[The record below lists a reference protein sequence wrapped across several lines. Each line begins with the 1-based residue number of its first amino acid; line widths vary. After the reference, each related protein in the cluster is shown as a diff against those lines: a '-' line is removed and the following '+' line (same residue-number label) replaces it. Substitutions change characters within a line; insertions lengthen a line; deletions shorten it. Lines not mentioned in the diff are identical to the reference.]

1 MTAMGKRAPII
12 GVTGLPCC
20 GKSYISELLT
30 SGNVSNYPGVVV
42 RADDLGHVV
51 LRRAEVVRE
60 ISDKF
65 GATVLADNGSLDRAK
80 VAAVVFTDAASLLW
94 LESYLHPLIDREAM
108 RLVGETGGKALIALE
123 AALLFAG
130 HMEQHC
136 DVVLLVE
143 ADRPVR
149 LARAEKR
156 GWDEKEL
163 SRREARQLEL
173 FTKDKLAQYDARIIT
188 IQNNTNDS
196 DGELITQLQN
206 ALAVAEKE
214 RDTQ

>member
-1 MTAMGKRAPII
+1 VTAMGKRAPVI

-30 SGNVSNYPGVVV
+30 SAKVTGGPGIVI

-60 ISDKF
+60 ITARF
-65 GATVLADNGSLDRAK
+65 GEKVLAGDGSLDRAK
-80 VAAVVFTDAASLLW
+80 VAAVVFTDHESLLW
-94 LESYLHPLIDREAM
+94 LEQYLHPLIDREAM
-108 RLVGETGGKALIALE
+108 RLVAEAEGKTLIALE

-130 HMEQHC
+130 HMEKHC

-143 ADRPVR
+143 ADRAVR
-149 LARAEKR
+149 LGRAKKR
-156 GWDEKEL
+156 GWDENEL

-173 FTKDKLAQYDARIIT
+173 FTKDKLARYDARIIT

-196 DGELITQLQN
+196 DGDLVTQLRN
-206 ALAVAEKE
+206 ALAEAEKE